1 MSTLSEQL
9 IQMKTVLT
17 DIENESKSLQG
28 GKKASGARAR
38 KSLMKLKKQSHNMR
52 KSITEHTKSLPAV
65 KVEEVEEVKDEPVVK
80 IKKTRKPRK
89 SKTVDVMPKIQE

>member
-38 KSLMKLKKQSHNMR
+38 KSLMKLKKQSHTMR
-52 KSITEHTKSLPAV
+52 KSITEHTKSLPT
-65 KVEEVEEVKDEPVVK
+65 
-80 IKKTRKPRK
+80 KTRVK
-89 SKTVDVMPKIQE
+89 KTVDVPA